1 MPVTTTITNHVVVC
15 AAKTQV
21 DNKNIMDKKPGMGE
35 IETAR
40 RFFIIFASF
49 KSYTAPVWT
58 SPFKLK
64 MNEIT
69 RAE

>member
-49 KSYTAPVWT
+49 KSYTAPV
-58 SPFKLK
+58 
-64 MNEIT
+64 
-69 RAE
+69 